1 MADIVVLAKRR
12 AWLDL
17 KRRVELGAIQK
28 PKIIPTTDPI
38 QDTDFG
44 LAFAYMLWAIKLD
57 EIRS

>member
-28 PKIIPTTDPI
+28 PKIIPTTI

-44 LAFAYMLWAIKLD
+44 LSFSYMLRTIKLD
-57 EIRS
+57 ETRS